1 MAVKGRDEEAALTE
15 PEQGTPCEGRAIP
28 GSLLAGD
35 QRSIS
40 GSVSAV
46 RDITVIREALQK
58 LARQLGEQCN
68 GEWADLVANEGLAAL
83 ARFGERLEAMEA
95 ALADCVQSI
104 EDAYGG
110 YAYVPEGS
118 FEFEVAAKARA
129 LLAAGGEDK

>member
-1 MAVKGRDEEAALTE
+1 MVANA
-15 PEQGTPCEGRAIP
+15 
-28 GSLLAGD
+28 
-35 QRSIS
+35 
-40 GSVSAV
+40 
-46 RDITVIREALQK
+46 DITVIREALEYHTATSDPVFAV
-58 LARQLGEQCN
+58 LARL
-68 GEWADLVANEGLAAL
+68 
-83 ARFGERLEAMEA
+83 GERLEAMEA